1 MQKQMK
7 MGEQNLEIESTE
19 LGLGPVNWSFT
30 TKVALYQNLNVCL
43 ICLFSMIPNPDLIL
57 KC

>member
-1 MQKQMK
+1 MK
-7 MGEQNLEIESTE
+7 MGEQNLEKESTE